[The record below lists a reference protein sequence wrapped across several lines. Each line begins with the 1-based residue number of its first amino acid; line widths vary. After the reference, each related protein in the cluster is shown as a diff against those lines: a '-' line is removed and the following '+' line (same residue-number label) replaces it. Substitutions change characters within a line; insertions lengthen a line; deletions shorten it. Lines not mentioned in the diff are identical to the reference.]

1 MTNDVTTTGA
11 HRRFLSAATLTACL
25 TIGGLASV
33 GCESD
38 GYLNP
43 SITGYWEHTP
53 TTMPILRRIAAIEP
67 DDSEFV
73 QITDVRPEDL
83 RPLITDYRL
92 VPGDTLVVTIFNYPA
107 QGVNT
112 PFDVRVENNGL
123 IDLLNIGKFFVLG
136 GTSDE
141 VRKVVSDGLIA
152 QDLIRRPE
160 VGVNI
165 VGRSQQQYSVIGSV
179 RAPGP
184 YFIPEPS
191 YRLLDAL
198 AAAGGLLD
206 ESTAELF
213 VIRQVALAD
222 EYSDIGAPAGARTV
236 NPDTGETGNAPE
248 STDRLI
254 DLIDEL
260 SQPANENPSIVSSGN
275 SGSPYRLESASLS
288 RLESALHAAEQMID
302 QPEDREPEVDLID
315 GSGAQEQPGGERLSP
330 FDTTASQWIFID
342 GRWVQIKDTPN
353 LAGTLRER
361 ADDALEAENLVTQRI
376 ISIPADRLMQGDA
389 RYNIVVR
396 PGDILRVPSPG
407 SGTIYLSGQFAR
419 GGAFE
424 YNPQLTLSRLFAAAG
439 GLGGLAIPERV
450 DITRMVGTDR
460 QATIRVNY
468 KAIADNSE
476 PDIFLKPND
485 HINVGTNFWAYPLAV
500 VRGGFRAS
508 YGFGFLLDRN
518 FGNDVFGAPPNDRSF

>member
-1 MTNDVTTTGA
+1 MTNDPTTTGA
-11 HRRFLSAATLTACL
+11 PRHILQLATLTGILLAA
-25 TIGGLASV
+25 GLAST
-33 GCESD
+33 GCEVDS
-38 GYLNP
+38 YLNP
-43 SITGYWEHTP
+43 STVGRWEHTP
-53 TTMPILRRIAAIEP
+53 TTMPIIRRIAAIEP

-73 QITDVRPEDL
+73 QITEVRPEDL
-83 RPLITDYRL
+83 RPMITDYRV

-107 QGVNT
+107 QGTST
-112 PFDVRVENNGL
+112 PFEVRVENNGVMEL
-123 IDLLNIGKFFVLG
+123 TGIGKFFVLG
-136 GTSDE
+136 GTGDE
-141 VRKVVSDGLIA
+141 VRKIVSDGLIA

-160 VGVNI
+160 VGVTI
-165 VGRSQQQYSVIGSV
+165 TGRSQQQYSVIGAV

-198 AAAGGLLD
+198 AAAGGLID
-206 ESTAELF
+206 ESVAEIF

-222 EYSDIGAPAGARTV
+222 EYSDVGAPAGAQPVDPT
-236 NPDTGETGNAPE
+236 TGETDPQDSGQ
-248 STDRLI
+248 SDRLL

-260 SQPANENPSIVSSGN
+260 SKPASPSIVSS
-275 SGSPYRLESASLS
+275 STTLADARPRAVY
-288 RLESALHAAEQMID
+288 

-315 GSGAQEQPGGERLSP
+315 GGTQTDQPGDQRLSP

-353 LAGTLRER
+353 LTAGLRER
-361 ADDALEAENLVTQRI
+361 ADEALQAENLVTQRI
-376 ISIPADRLMQGDA
+376 ISVPSNRLLEGDA

-396 PGDILRVPSPG
+396 PGDILRIPSPG
-407 SGTIYLSGQFAR
+407 GGTVYLAGQVNR
-419 GGAFE
+419 PGAFD
-424 YNPQLTLSRLFAAAG
+424 YNPQLTLQRLIAASG

-450 DITRMVGTDR
+450 DLTRMIGTDR

-468 KAIADNSE
+468 AAIADQTQ
-476 PDIFLKPND
+476 PDIFIKPND
-485 HINVGTNFWAYPLAV
+485 IINVGTNFWAFPLAV

-518 FGNDVFGAPPNDRSF
+518 FGNDVFGAPPSNNGF

>member
-1 MTNDVTTTGA
+1 MTTDVTTSGA
-11 HRRFLSAATLTACL
+11 PRRSLQAAALSILL
-25 TIGGLASV
+25 VLSGLCST
-33 GCESD
+33 GCEWDS
-38 GYLNP
+38 YMNP
-43 SITGYWEHTP
+43 STTGYWEHTP
-53 TTMPILRRIAAIEP
+53 TTMPIIRRIAAIEP
-67 DDSEFV
+67 DDSEYV

-83 RPLITDYRL
+83 RPLITEYRL
-92 VPGDTLVVTIFNYPA
+92 VPGDSLVVNIFNYPQ

-112 PFDVRVENNGL
+112 PFEVRIENNGTME
-123 IDLLNIGKFFVLG
+123 LLGIGKFFVLG
-136 GTSDE
+136 ATSDE
-141 VRKVVSDGLIA
+141 VKRIVSDGLIA

-160 VGVNI
+160 LGVTI
-165 VGRSQQQYSVIGSV
+165 VGRSQQQYSVIGAV

-198 AAAGGLLD
+198 AAAGGLID
-206 ESTAELF
+206 ESTAEIF

-222 EYSDIGAPAGARTV
+222 DYSDIGAPAGASPV
-236 NPDTGETGNAPE
+236 NPNTGETGNTPE
-248 STDRLI
+248 NNERLI

-260 SQPANENPSIVSSGN
+260 SKPASPSIVSSN
-275 SGSPYRLESASLS
+275 TSTS
-288 RLESALHAAEQMID
+288 RARPVY

-315 GSGAQEQPGGERLSP
+315 GGGAQQQPGGERLSP

-342 GRWVQIKDTPN
+342 GRWVQIKDQPN

-361 ADDALEAENLVTQRI
+361 ADEALEAENLVTQRI

-389 RYNIVVR
+389 RFNIVVR
-396 PGDILRVPSPG
+396 PGDILRIPSPSG
-407 SGTIYLSGQFAR
+407 GTIYLSGQVNR
-419 GGAFE
+419 PGAFDLT
-424 YNPQLTLSRLFAAAG
+424 PQLTLTRFIAAAG

-468 KAIADNSE
+468 KAIADGSQ
-476 PDIFLKPND
+476 PDIFIKAND
-485 HINVGTNFWAYPLAV
+485 HVNVGTNFWAYPLAV
-500 VRGGFRAS
+500 VRGGFRAT

-518 FGNDVFGAPPNDRSF
+518 FGNDVFGPPPTDNRF